1 MRILPI
7 SNTNIRYNKTCT
19 YKPSF
24 KARPDFQIYNS
35 TISCYFRRG
44 SVLLSCAKDYDKIE
58 SLFTKK
64 FNPNIKNL
72 RRMLIIGIGKSQEP
86 FSYLAS
92 IKGIIKDRTLKDDV
106 DLYSVDLQS
115 KPSHLEL
122 KNHAFCDLFD
132 YQNFPKYA
140 KSSFVKDSAN
150 NWLEIKEEKEDDSN
164 FIYKF
169 ASTFLS
175 FRDKW
180 QELKDRGYSIETIVK
195 MIEEE
200 HKQKYLH
207 WRVND
212 EIFNFLEETYN
223 NPLKSKWE
231 CGIQDVISDYPSKKF
246 DVISA
251 NNVLPYI
258 LDEPQIK
265 HTVKH
270 IVRILKPNGYLI
282 TDPYDFPYH
291 MKEINKQTNMKKIE
305 SGIYQKT
312 TSK

>member
-7 SNTNIRYNKTCT
+7 SNTNIRCNKTCT

-24 KARPDFQIYNS
+24 KARPDLQKYNS
-35 TISCYFRRG
+35 TVSCYFRRG
-44 SVLLSCAKDYDKIE
+44 SVLLSCAKEYEKIE
-58 SLFTKK
+58 YLFSKIFSSNT
-64 FNPNIKNL
+64 NNL
-72 RRMLIIGIGKSQEP
+72 KTLLIIGVGKSQEP
-86 FSYLAS
+86 FSYLVS
-92 IKGIIKDRTLKDDV
+92 IKGIIKDRILKNSV

-115 KPSHLEL
+115 KPKHFEL
-122 KNHAFCDLFD
+122 KDNAFCDLFD

-150 NWLEIKEEKEDDSN
+150 NWLEIKEAKEDDSN

-180 QELKDRGYSIETIVK
+180 QELKDREYSIETIVK

-223 NPLKSKWE
+223 NPLKSK
-231 CGIQDVISDYPSKKF
+231 
-246 DVISA
+246 
-251 NNVLPYI
+251 
-258 LDEPQIK
+258 
-265 HTVKH
+265 
-270 IVRILKPNGYLI
+270 
-282 TDPYDFPYH
+282 
-291 MKEINKQTNMKKIE
+291 
-305 SGIYQKT
+305 
-312 TSK
+312 